1 MLSLHCN
8 ECGSTGSWSKQEL
21 AGCFLFDSVSDI
33 LCDLEVQTPP
43 VRWD

>member
-8 ECGSTGSWSKQEL
+8 ECGSTGSWSEQEL